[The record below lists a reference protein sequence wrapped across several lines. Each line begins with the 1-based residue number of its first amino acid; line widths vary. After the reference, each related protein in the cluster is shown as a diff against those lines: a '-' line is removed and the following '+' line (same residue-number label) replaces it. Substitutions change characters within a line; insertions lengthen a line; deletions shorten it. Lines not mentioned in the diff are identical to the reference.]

1 MSSKGV
7 AEFIERAL
15 TDTSLYVRLNAEP
28 ENMLSEYDLTEE
40 EIAAILSGGKEY
52 GKAMHV
58 DERRT
63 KYGGLSFF

>member
-15 TDTSLYVRLNAEP
+15 TDTSLYARLNAEL
-28 ENMLSEYDLTEE
+28 EKVLSEYDLTEG
-40 EIAAILSGGKEY
+40 EIAAILSGGQEY
-52 GKAMHV
+52 VKSMDV